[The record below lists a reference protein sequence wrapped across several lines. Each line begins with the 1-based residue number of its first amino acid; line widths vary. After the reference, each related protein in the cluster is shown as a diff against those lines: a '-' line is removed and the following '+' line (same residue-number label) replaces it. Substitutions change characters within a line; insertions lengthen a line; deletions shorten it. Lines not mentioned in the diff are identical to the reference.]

1 MSNTCWCLVNELK
14 NSLYRRWQIWS
25 LMQFHVNLK
34 QILYKY
40 INNFTAIVFVH
51 RTIIQYLLTA
61 EIDTFICLFIY
72 CTFLLAMAVPVHKIF
87 TMFVTKVYACFYVF
101 VTSMFLSTGLYYQ
114 AITSWFEL
122 VFSVFQLFQV
132 CLFLRFS
139 VFFAKTVLFARVSCK
154 SSSFVI
160 FCRKFP
166 AYSTAVGNELMVR
179 LSSNWDDSIFRIV

>member
-1 MSNTCWCLVNELK
+1 MSNTCWCLVNEFK
-14 NSLYRRWQIWS
+14 NSLHRRWQIWS

-101 VTSMFLSTGLYYQ
+101 VCYFDVFKYWFILSGHYFLIWISVL
-114 AITSWFEL
+114 S
-122 VFSVFQLFQV
+122 FSVIPSLFISEILCVFCQNCTV
-132 CLFLRFS
+132 CQS
-139 VFFAKTVLFARVSCK
+139 
-154 SSSFVI
+154 
-160 FCRKFP
+160 
-166 AYSTAVGNELMVR
+166 
-179 LSSNWDDSIFRIV
+179 